1 MKWWIIALG
10 FTGILALAGVGFLV
24 LQPHPAPALPAQSSV
39 KAQPAQP
46 PINTEESA
54 IAEKTISL
62 TFVGDI
68 MLDRYVRTTI
78 DAHTPLWPFE
88 KILSELIGDA
98 VIGNLEGPFTD
109 QPSVATN
116 EHLIFTF
123 DPSHAIGLRQAGFTD
138 LSLANNH
145 TLNFGATGLA
155 STRTTLETQGLR
167 YFGDPSNQTTY
178 SRTVR
183 TNDRSLTFVGYHGL
197 VSGLDRI
204 LAEVRAAKETGAT
217 VIVMAHWGNEYKDTA
232 SSKQVQDAH
241 ALIEAGAD
249 IIIGAHPHVIQPI
262 EIYHNKLIIYS
273 LGNFLFDQYF
283 SPETVRGLVL
293 HLALNQDALSV
304 QIVPVITV
312 RGQIEKMSSP
322 DRDAL
327 LVELAKT
334 STISSSLANDLSR
347 GLFTLPFSYA
357 TQ

>member
-10 FTGILALAGVGFLV
+10 VTGILAIAGVGILV
-24 LQPHPAPALPAQSSV
+24 LKRNSAPTLSTQNSV
-39 KAQPAQP
+39 RAQPAQP
-46 PINTEESA
+46 QINTNEDVVSD
-54 IAEKTISL
+54 TSISL

-78 DAHTPLWPFE
+78 EAHTPLWPFE
-88 KILSELIGDA
+88 KILSELTGDA

-109 QPSVATN
+109 QPSEATD
-116 EHLIFTF
+116 EHLVFTF

-138 LSLANNH
+138 VSLANNH

-155 STRTTLETQGLR
+155 STRATLETQGLR
-167 YFGDPSNQTTY
+167 YFGDPTNQTGY
-178 SRTVR
+178 SRTI
-183 TNDRSLTFVGYHGL
+183 NIKDRSVAFVGYHGL
-197 VSGLDRI
+197 VSGLDRA
-204 LAEVRAAKETGAT
+204 LAEVRDAKDAGAT

-241 ALIEAGAD
+241 ALVEAGAD

-262 EIYHNKLIIYS
+262 EIYQNKLIVYS

-327 LVELAKT
+327 LVELAQK
-334 STISSSLANDLSR
+334 STISSSLAATMSR